1 MSLDLTIL
9 LFLFLGG
16 TIIGSFLNVLIHRL
30 PRKKSILW
38 PPSSCPQCRHRL
50 HWFDLIPIVSY
61 LWLKGNCRYCQRPIS
76 RLYPL
81 VEFLTGLA
89 TIIWAL
95 RFGLFPSELWKL
107 VLLYGLIAISGID
120 LRFKIIPNKLTYPL
134 MVAGLI
140 YRWTQG
146 ELRLALSGGIIGGSI
161 LLLVKLLYPKG
172 MGMGDVKLLT
182 LLGVLL
188 GWKGVLHA
196 LFLASL
202 SGMLM
207 IFPLLLSGKVHRQE
221 PIPFAPFLALGAV
234 IVIFYF

>member
-1 MSLDLTIL
+1 
-9 LFLFLGG
+9 
-16 TIIGSFLNVLIHRL
+16 
-30 PRKKSILW
+30 
-38 PPSSCPQCRHRL
+38 
-50 HWFDLIPIVSY
+50 